1 MGGAASIERSAGMD
15 FESAIS
21 RFQDPLK
28 QSLNNNSSMNSELFI
43 PLVAMRQLSQNLIKY
58 EELDR
63 NRTQFSKS
71 HSLPNHMAFESNDH
85 KAIKKHDS
93 DDKLDD
99 LDTALIGDGDFGMSL
114 ISPIE
119 SHQKSISFSSKKFN
133 TTGTTASSSA
143 SANKSGIRNRP
154 NLFLSVESDNNI
166 LSVGTSNNGANVS
179 SKVNDSLSVQ
189 PLPSPGSFAHV
200 SPRGTLYVGHL
211 QVRETGI
218 FTMNE
223 GETSTDKSK
232 EKKFS
237 EPNNKT
243 NSIITSSSSL
253 SYVNQFQNSY
263 NNIYSDEKSL
273 NEDSSDFDTNITGR
287 NRAKTTSFDGNSESF
302 FSDTSTFG
310 PSGAKGR
317 NEFIEIGTL
326 GSGASGVV
334 SEAVHI
340 PSLTIV
346 ALKILP
352 IHSQEKRRHVSR
364 ELGVLFRNLA
374 EMRLL
379 NEKDDSN
386 TNNNNTTFKST
397 IFTACP
403 NVLSLYN
410 AFIDS
415 RSGLINLV
423 VEYMDGGSLEDLVK
437 QGGCQDEYLLADI
450 ARQTLNGLSFL
461 HANKSVHRDIKPAN
475 ILCSSNGLVKIA
487 DFGISKVL
495 DKTTAFAKTFV
506 GTVCYMSPERI
517 SGENHSYSCDI
528 WSFGLT
534 LLAVAKGKFPL
545 VLKDYGPDNNK
556 KKSNSGKFTNLE
568 ETDGFNG
575 PVGGAQG
582 YWAVMKAICDDEPPL
597 AGPSFSPSFNSF
609 INSCLKKDHTLRWT
623 ADHLLLSDFITE
635 KLELHGAM
643 LSARSENNN
652 TAGSFSQNNSDNGHS
667 QSHSH
672 SDIHSLRRISESDQ
686 SPATAQLFSVVAA
699 KTGTL
704 SEDHY
709 SVASKGKDSMEV
721 RLQLD
726 EQEVYSAMYAIRMKH
741 LERILDKLASKLD
754 LDSDDF
760 DFDDTE
766 NPFDNIKSPISARSD
781 ESFDDLLEPL
791 PTKGPPPQ
799 SILKNSTGNSHSIL
813 KNSNR
818 NLTTFDDDLDL
829 TNQSLLKN
837 NLGSS
842 TRSVHFQDPP
852 ELNLSIKNTKDSSEV
867 DMTKDNSNLY
877 FNKQPKSHKNKP
889 NLSLNLEDSINSNHN
904 QGNSEFSFLPKTS
917 AYFLDSKPME
927 SNVDKIIETKQL
939 IKEERRMQIEEIKK
953 FLPKFNDQGIEV
965 WKKFSEN
972 LQLPLGT
979 VIMAAKARLENLVD
993 LN

>member
-1 MGGAASIERSAGMD
+1 MGGGASIERLPEMD

-28 QSLNNNSSMNSELFI
+28 QSLNNSSMNSELFI

-63 NRTQFSKS
+63 SRTHFSKS
-71 HSLPNHMAFESNDH
+71 HSLPNHMSAFEGNEH
-85 KAIKKHDS
+85 KSIKKQSS

-99 LDTALIGDGDFGMSL
+99 LDTALIGDGDFGVI
-114 ISPIE
+114 ISPLE
-119 SHQKSISFSSKKFN
+119 REHKTLSFSSKKFN
-133 TTGTTASSSA
+133 AIGTTASSG
-143 SANKSGIRNRP
+143 ANKSGIRNKP
-154 NLFLSVESDNNI
+154 NLFLSVESDNN
-166 LSVGTSNNGANVS
+166 LLGNSSGNNNNLNVS
-179 SKVNDSLSVQ
+179 SKVNESLAVQ
-189 PLPSPGSFAHV
+189 PLPSPGAFAHV
-200 SPRGTLYVGHL
+200 SPRGTLYVGRL

-218 FTMNE
+218 FTMNNESE
-223 GETSTDKSK
+223 GPVDAK
-232 EKKFS
+232 EKKFMDI
-237 EPNNKT
+237 NT
-243 NSIITSSSSL
+243 IGTSSSSL

-263 NNIYSDEKSL
+263 NNYNNDEKFSL
-273 NEDSSDFDTNITGR
+273 ENSKEDDSFNDYDPLT
-287 NRAKTTSFDGNSESF
+287 RAKTTSFDAATDCFAEP
-302 FSDTSTFG
+302 STFG

-334 SEAVHI
+334 SEAIHV

-352 IHSQEKRRHVSR
+352 IHNQEKRRHVSR

-386 TNNNNTTFKST
+386 NNNNNTTYKST

-423 VEYMDGGSLEDLVK
+423 VEYMDGGSLEDLVR

-461 HANKSVHRDIKPAN
+461 HSNKSVHRDIKPAN

-545 VLKDYGPDNNK
+545 VLKDYGPDIK
-556 KKSNSGKFTNLE
+556 KKSSSGKYGNI
-568 ETDGFNG
+568 DDSGGFDG

-582 YWAVMKAICDDEPPL
+582 YWAVMKAICDDDPPL

-609 INSCLKKDHTLRWT
+609 INSCLKKDQNLRWT

-635 KLELHGAM
+635 KLDLHGAM

-652 TAGSFSQNNSDNGHS
+652 TAGSGSQNISETGHS

-672 SDIHSLRRISESDQ
+672 SDIHTMRRISESDQ

-709 SVASKGKDSMEV
+709 SVPSKGKDTPLEV
-721 RLQLD
+721 RLQID
-726 EQEVYSAMYAIRMKH
+726 EQEVYSAMCAIRLKH

-754 LDSDDF
+754 LESEDF

-766 NPFDNIKSPISARSD
+766 NPFDHIKSPISSRSD

-799 SILKNSTGNSHSIL
+799 SILKNNSSSSHSIL

-818 NLTTFDDDLDL
+818 NLTSFDDEDYP
-829 TNQSLLKN
+829 NQSLTKS

-842 TRSVHFQDPP
+842 TRSVHFQDQP
-852 ELNLSIKNTKDSSEV
+852 ELSVKNNSNSNKVMLEIDPPTDS
-867 DMTKDNSNLY
+867 SNLY
-877 FNKQPKSHKNKP
+877 YNKKPISLKNKP
-889 NLSLNLEDSINSNHN
+889 NLSLNLDDSINNN
-904 QGNSEFSFLPKTS
+904 QNSDFFLPKTS
-917 AYFLDSKPME
+917 SYFLDSKPIDD
-927 SNVDKIIETKQL
+927 STNKVDRVLETKQL
-939 IKEERRMQIEEIKK
+939 IREERKIQIEEIKK
-953 FLPKFNDQGIEV
+953 FLPKFNDQGIEI
-965 WKKFSEN
+965 WKKFAES

-979 VIMAAKARLENLVD
+979 VLMAAKARLENYVD